1 MCRHDASHMA
11 RATPNVKQNCFT
23 TRLRLR
29 GADTR
34 SFPYLEDAAFT
45 TDKYTCGEC
54 MGKNCSYMNVNGYR
68 DIGKNETWGSK
79 DSQADDGRV
88 LVKCHDCKSEW
99 NETVL

>member
-1 MCRHDASHMA
+1 
-11 RATPNVKQNCFT
+11 
-23 TRLRLR
+23 
-29 GADTR
+29 
-34 SFPYLEDAAFT
+34 
-45 TDKYTCGEC
+45 